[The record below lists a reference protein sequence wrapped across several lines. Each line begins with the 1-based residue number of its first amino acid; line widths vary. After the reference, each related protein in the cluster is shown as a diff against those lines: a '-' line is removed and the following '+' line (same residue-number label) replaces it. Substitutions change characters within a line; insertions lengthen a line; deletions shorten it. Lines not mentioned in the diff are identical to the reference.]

1 MRGLPRVPAHVES
14 RAMVQGRG
22 GEQGHGAGPWCRA
35 LVVSRAVVDAPRGLA
50 RLGAAWGTL
59 WR

>member
-1 MRGLPRVPAHVES
+1 MPAHVES